1 MADEF
6 NPNAIDGD
14 GDGLVQD
21 GTKWQR
27 PVEDAA
33 VMPDVE
39 PEPESEPAVEE
50 APEAESDGLISSPEP
65 VASAEPALAPVADGV
80 IGSGTKKK
88 TVKKPAA
95 RRGDTSPKPEMVAVY
110 STRNVSWPGVG
121 RVNVGLNIVTKEA
134 AEQWLTRDHIR
145 KAEPTEVAKEL

>member
-6 NPNAIDGD
+6 NPDARDGD
-14 GDGLVQD
+14 GDGMVQD
-21 GTKWQR
+21 GTKWER

-39 PEPESEPAVEE
+39 PEPEPVVEA

-65 VASAEPALAPVADGV
+65 VASSEPALAPVADGV
-80 IGSGTKKK
+80 IGTGTKKK
-88 TVKKPAA
+88 KPAA
-95 RRGDTSPKPEMVAVY
+95 KKGDTSPKPEMVAIY
-110 STRNVSWPGVG
+110 STRNVSWIGVG
-121 RVNVGLNIVTKEA
+121 RVLTGLNIVTKEA

-145 KAEPTEVAKEL
+145 AADPTEVAKEL